1 MKGRDFLSSGLS
13 REFLLSGQSIHCIQK
28 CLNLGG
34 DFSSGFPPQAV
45 GQVRIIRATENTF
58 LIDRIPA
65 ALAFTGTHRF
75 LIAALCSIAIHGS
88 AITFGSVAVLGGVIA
103 FGSVAV
109 LGGAITFGS
118 VAVLGGAIA
127 FGSVAVL
134 GGVIAF
140 SSVAIFGGVITLG
153 SAAILGDAIIF
164 DNVAFFDA
172 GAGIRSIIS
181 ASGFLLH
188 RESGDLHEAQA
199 HRQREEKCKYTL
211 AEIIRFAHLLL
222 PFFAHFGRKESGGR
236 AGMARFP
243 YFFAL

>member
-1 MKGRDFLSSGLS
+1 MKGRDFLSSG
-13 REFLLSGQSIHCIQK
+13 RIGEFLHSRQIIHCVQK

-34 DFSSGFPPQAV
+34 DFSSDILARTGTQACAINAADGAIGV
-45 GQVRIIRATENTF
+45 DG
-58 LIDRIPA
+58 LLA

-75 LIAALCSIAIHGS
+75 LLASLGSIAILGS
-88 AITFGSVAVLGGVIA
+88 VITFGSVAVLGGVIA

-109 LGGAITFGS
+109 LDGAITFGS
-118 VAVLGGAIA
+118 VTILGGVIA
-127 FGSVAVL
+127 FGSVAVF
-134 GGVIAF
+134 GGAIAF
-140 SSVAIFGGVITLG
+140 SSVAIFGGIIILD

-164 DNVAFFDA
+164 DNAAFFDA
-172 GAGIRSIIS
+172 GAGIRLIIS
-181 ASGFLLH
+181 ASGFLLR

-199 HRQREEKCKYTL
+199 RRQREEKCKYTL
-211 AEIIRFAHLLL
+211 AEIIRFAHLFL